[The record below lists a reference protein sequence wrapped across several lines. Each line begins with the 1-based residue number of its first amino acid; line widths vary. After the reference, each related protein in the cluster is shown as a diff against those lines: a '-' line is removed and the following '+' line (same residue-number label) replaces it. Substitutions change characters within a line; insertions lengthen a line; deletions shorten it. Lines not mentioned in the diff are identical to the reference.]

1 MEYGPVSG
9 AAHRDY
15 RECSGQREGWGTLG
29 KLHAGKRPGASGT
42 VPEEDDMSVILIE
55 ENIINSVRKL
65 LLGRVNEILDGAE
78 FPVPLVEFGGYPEG
92 NLTPSEFG
100 GLIRGGSAACPVI
113 ALCTCERS
121 EKERI
126 IRMDAYALTITFA
139 LPESP
144 DGEMFCYAYAAAVEQ
159 ALGEDPALGGVASR
173 AVMTG
178 KKYVPPKKALC
189 GEGWEVILS
198 LRVTVEGMS
207 DGCYWVCLFH
217 GGKNRLPGS
226 RAAVLG

>member
-1 MEYGPVSG
+1 MS
-9 AAHRDY
+9 DN
-15 RECSGQREGWGTLG
+15 RELYVEEAITGGV
-29 KLHAGKRPGASGT
+29 KR
-42 VPEEDDMSVILIE
+42 
-55 ENIINSVRKL
+55 L
-65 LLGRVNEILDGAE
+65 LAGRVNEILDGAE
-78 FPVPLVEFGGYPEG
+78 FPVPPVEFGGYPEG

-100 GLIRGGSAACPVI
+100 GLIRGGSAACPVVS
-113 ALCTCERS
+113 LSTCERS

-126 IRMDAYALTITFA
+126 IRVDAYALTITFA

-159 ALGEDPALGGVASR
+159 ALGEDPALGGVAGR

-189 GEGWEVILS
+189 GEGWEVILA

-207 DGCYWVCLFH
+207 DGC
-217 GGKNRLPGS
+217 
-226 RAAVLG
+226 